1 MRRRTLLTAAAAG
14 VVSLASRPA
23 WAADTPGVTATA
35 IRIGNT
41 MPYSGPTSAYG
52 VIGKMDAAMFA
63 AANEAGGIG
72 GRKVDFITYDDTSTP
87 PKTVEQT
94 RRLIEQDG
102 VACLFNT
109 LGTAAN
115 SAILKYCNQR
125 KVPQLFIATGG
136 DKWGDYKQHPWTIG
150 WQPSYRVE
158 AQIYGKTILKEK
170 PDGKVGLLYQNDDF
184 GKDYIAGLKDTL
196 GDKFSKVTQF
206 SYEISDPTIDSQM
219 VSLQA
224 AGVDVLVTAASP
236 KFAAQAIRKVAAMNW
251 KPLHFL
257 SNVSASVG
265 GVMRPAGMENGIGI
279 VSSAYAKDPTDPS
292 WDNDPGM
299 GKWRAFMK
307 QHFPEGDMT
316 DGGYVFGY
324 GVSLTM
330 LQVLKQCGTDL
341 SRENIMR
348 QATNIKDLEIP
359 VLLPGIKVNTSPTN
373 YRPIRQLQL
382 MKWTGKTWQRF
393 GEVIEGADV

>member
-1 MRRRTLLTAAAAG
+1 MRRRTLLTTAAAS
-14 VVSLASRPA
+14 VVSLASKLSR
-23 WAADTPGVTATA
+23 AADTPGVTATE

-63 AANEAGGIG
+63 AANEAGGLG

-94 RRLIEQDG
+94 RRLIELDG

-170 PDGKVGLLYQNDDF
+170 PDGKIGLLYQNDDF

-196 GDKFSKVTQF
+196 GDKFSKVAQF
-206 SYEISDPTIDSQM
+206 SYETSDPTIDSQM
-219 VSLQA
+219 TSLQA

-299 GKWRAFMK
+299 GKWREFMK
-307 QHFPEGDMT
+307 QHFPAGDMT

-330 LQVLKQCGTDL
+330 LQVLKQCGSDL
-341 SRENIMR
+341 SRGNIMR
-348 QATNIKDLEIP
+348 QASNIKDLEIP

-393 GEVIEGADV
+393 GEVIEGANV